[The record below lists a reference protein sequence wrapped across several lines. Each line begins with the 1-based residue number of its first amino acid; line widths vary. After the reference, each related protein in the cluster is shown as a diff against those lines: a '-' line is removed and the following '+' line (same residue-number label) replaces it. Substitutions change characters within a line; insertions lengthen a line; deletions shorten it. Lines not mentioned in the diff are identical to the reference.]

1 VTRWAAAIAI
11 VGALA
16 CACGGAPGPG
26 PVPRKT
32 MHSDHRFDFLLGETR
47 EIYRAHADAD
57 AARVALVR
65 AALREDARE
74 EVRRNAIV
82 ALTAAQEAA
91 AVPDY
96 IAGLDDPAP
105 FVASEAAAA
114 LATYGPA
121 SLSGPANEPALAA
134 LRAHAARLRELL
146 GAPLETARFNALSAL
161 VAIAD
166 PDTALATV
174 LGDDSGLVR
183 REALELAGVRTLGAD
198 DVEALGAFAAREPDA
213 QLRVMAVNLVAARA
227 PQLALPVL
235 TAALARGDADRS
247 TASLVADARL
257 VALVPAILAYLK
269 ANPKEP
275 YFFATLAAFGATCAA
290 KTIAH
295 LAQGPWSEAFATE
308 ALAKLSGHADWSRD
322 QLLAWAN
329 AQRESGPPCTP

>member
-1 VTRWAAAIAI
+1 
-11 VGALA
+11 
-16 CACGGAPGPG
+16 
-26 PVPRKT
+26 
-32 MHSDHRFDFLLGETR
+32 MHLDHRFDFLLGATR
-47 EIYRAHADAD
+47 DIYRAHVEAD

-65 AALREDARE
+65 AALHEDARE

-82 ALTAAQEAA
+82 ALTAAQKAA

-96 IAGLDDPAP
+96 IAALDDPAP

-121 SLSGPANEPALAA
+121 SVSGPANEPALAA
-134 LRAHAARLRELL
+134 LRGHAPRLRELL

-174 LGDDSGLVR
+174 LGDESALVR
-183 REALELAGVRTLGAD
+183 REALELAGVRMLGAG
-198 DVEALGAFAAREPDA
+198 DVAALGAFAARDPDA
-213 QLRVMAVNLVAARA
+213 QLRVLAVNLVAARA

-235 TAALARGDADRS
+235 AAALARGDVDRS
-247 TASLVADARL
+247 TANLVADTQL

-290 KTIAH
+290 KTIAQ
-295 LAQGPWSEAFATE
+295 LANGPWNEAFAVD
-308 ALAKLSGHADWSRD
+308 ALAKLSGHADWPRD
-322 QLLAWAN
+322 KLFAWAN